1 MKIFAVFLC
10 GFLFLL
16 FAGTTTYIYILW
28 TSYWQQIAKYTSYE
42 DSLKNNNI
50 RNSKNFANFRHI
62 GPPAPPDNTVQKP
75 EVNSKNLVK
84 SNDEEKERAELDLPL
99 DKLMMHVRHY
109 KTQIVS
115 QLRSAVIST
124 GKSVQSGEVK
134 NIYNVDYQGR
144 KATKLKPLKS
154 PEQLV
159 CSAWHQVRI
168 QTFLHSNEF
177 FKKHQLDEFLPKSIL
192 NLLQSNRNSS
202 IGNQYNTCGV
212 VSSAGSLLHSK
223 LGKTIDANDFVI
235 RFNAAPTEGFETDV
249 GAKTSLRIINS
260 QVVSDPSFKFLDESH
275 LSPVQL
281 FSKSPV
287 LVWDPSGYNS
297 SLDEWYGG
305 GADFPFFQT
314 YFSKRLMRPE
324 DDVHLLDPQSL
335 WSIWNW
341 LQSQSKWP
349 LLPNPPSSG
358 FLGVVMAMLHCNK
371 VHVYEYVPSMRL
383 TKRCHYYD
391 DNENLGCTIGDWH
404 PLAAEK
410 LLALGLNI
418 GNDSEVFAQGFLTLP
433 GLNSIHQ
440 QCSTNLTS
448 SLDPTSSDSS

>member
-10 GFLFLL
+10 TFLFLL
-16 FAGTTTYIYILW
+16 FGGTLTYTYIPW

-42 DSLKNNNI
+42 DSLKTGNHASGKG
-50 RNSKNFANFRHI
+50 RNFNFRHF
-62 GPPAPPDNTVQKP
+62 GPPAPPSNLVQKQQIL
-75 EVNSKNLVK
+75 SKNAKIQNEEVK
-84 SNDEEKERAELDLPL
+84 EKAELDLPL

-134 NIYNVDYQGR
+134 NIYNVEYHGK
-144 KATKLKPLKS
+144 KAAKLKPLKS
-154 PEQLV
+154 PDQLV
-159 CSAWHQVRI
+159 CSAWRQVKIR
-168 QTFLHSNEF
+168 TFLQNNDF
-177 FKKHQLDEFLPKSIL
+177 FKKHQLDEFLPKSLL
-192 NLLQSNRNSS
+192 NLLKSNPKNSS
-202 IGNQYNTCGV
+202 VQYNNCGV
-212 VSSAGSLLHSK
+212 VSSAGSMLHSK
-223 LGKTIDANDFVI
+223 LGKKIDANDFVI

-358 FLGVVMAMLHCNK
+358 FLGLVMAMLHCSK

-433 GLNSIHQ
+433 GFNSIHQ
-440 QCSTNLTS
+440 QCSSNITSVADLTS
-448 SLDPTSSDSS
+448 TSS